1 MFFFCCHPNCR
12 FANLFLYLNPKMFHI
27 LWFTTKNFQ
36 SHSTL
41 FFVVPCI
48 LYRLHNPFNS
58 FNIIANYVHI
68 YILLYKYRCNF
79 CRIFLLCLW
88 YNHKKKKKQER
99 IEWTMEC
106 VEFGVIIWTYLI
118 NICLTDTNTIISKWE
133 FHSFFLLY

>member
-1 MFFFCCHPNCR
+1 MLFNLICYFIAIKYLLNFFLYFFCRFTILIFFVIGFNLNYLCFFCCHPNCR

-68 YILLYKYRCNF
+68 YIYSFINIDA
-79 CRIFLLCLW
+79 IF
-88 YNHKKKKKQER
+88 
-99 IEWTMEC
+99 
-106 VEFGVIIWTYLI
+106 VEFFFYV
-118 NICLTDTNTIISKWE
+118 CDTITRRKKNKRE
-133 FHSFFLLY
+133 